1 MIGVKKLVFAEKL
14 PLNVFAFRLLDK
26 LFSTNF
32 LSSLDGEEFA
42 VELIEAFVKI
52 SLEDIEDAESR
63 QSSNSGINKFMF
75 VFFFVFHLD
84 LVRDHLIEKTN
95 AIERQN

>member
-14 PLNVFAFRLLDK
+14 PLNVFAFLLLEK

-42 VELIEAFVKI
+42 VELIESFVKI
-52 SLEDIEDAESR
+52 SLEDIEDADRDESR
-63 QSSNSGINKFMF
+63 QSSNSGINKFMVF
-75 VFFFVFHLD
+75 SFFFFCF
-84 LVRDHLIEKTN
+84 LV
-95 AIERQN
+95 